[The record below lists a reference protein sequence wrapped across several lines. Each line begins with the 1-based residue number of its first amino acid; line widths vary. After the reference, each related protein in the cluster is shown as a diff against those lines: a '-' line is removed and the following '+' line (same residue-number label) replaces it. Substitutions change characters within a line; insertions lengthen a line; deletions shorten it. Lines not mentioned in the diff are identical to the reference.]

1 MTDFPYINRRVFM
14 ITPRCI
20 LYTKW
25 LLHNLF
31 PMSSG
36 PMRISASDIKKIHE
50 EISVVE
56 DSGALIRRMFGEY
69 NDDDYD
75 ISWEVDAAVDAFSI
89 FSSKWAIEILAT
101 LYIAGDRRFNEMRKL
116 LRGISSRTLSDK
128 LTTCV
133 ENGLVDR
140 VVEDGPPIRVVYR
153 LTEHGREAGR
163 LLSPLVAYMKLHQGR
178 VVGPK

>member
-1 MTDFPYINRRVFM
+1 M

-25 LLHNLF
+25 PQHNLF
-31 PMSSG
+31 QMSLG
-36 PMRISASDIKKIHE
+36 PMRISSSDLKRIRE
-50 EISVVE
+50 AISEVE
-56 DSGALIRRMFGEY
+56 DSGAMVRRLFGEY
-69 NDDDYD
+69 NDDDFD
-75 ISWEVDAAVDAFSI
+75 VGWEVDAAVDAFSI
-89 FSSKWAIEILAT
+89 FSSKWTIEILAT

-116 LRGISSRTLSDK
+116 LHGISSRTLSDK

-133 ENGLVDR
+133 QNGLVDR
-140 VVEDGPPIRVVYR
+140 VVEDGPPIRVIYR

-163 LLSPLVAYMKLHQGR
+163 LLSPLVAYMKLHHGR

>member
-1 MTDFPYINRRVFM
+1 M

-20 LYTKW
+20 LYTRW

-31 PMSSG
+31 QMSLG
-36 PMRISASDIKKIHE
+36 PMRISSSDLKKIRE
-50 EISVVE
+50 AISEVE
-56 DSGALIRRMFGEY
+56 DSGAMIRRSFGKY
-69 NDDDYD
+69 NDDDFD
-75 ISWEVDAAVDAFSI
+75 VGWEVDAAVDAFSI
-89 FSSKWAIEILAT
+89 FSSKWTIEILAT
-101 LYIAGDRRFNEMRKL
+101 LYIAGDRRFNEMRRL
-116 LRGISSRTLSDK
+116 LHGISSRTLSDK

-133 ENGLVDR
+133 QNGLVNR

-163 LLSPLVAYMKLHQGR
+163 LLSPLVAYMKLHHGR